1 MITKF
6 VLFKNSQLS
15 RSDLREIKGAAMAI
29 TNCGGGNSVTCSVQ
43 GGVMLQLRK
52 FRLYLLCFWQS
63 LATSRFRRLQY
74 VRSFTLMIF

>member
-43 GGVMLQLRK
+43 GGGHVTATKIQVVLAML
-52 FRLYLLCFWQS
+52 
-63 LATSRFRRLQY
+63 LAILGNQ
-74 VRSFTLMIF
+74 